1 MRAEQGKDRPLPDA
15 APFVSGADGSA
26 LPQRRT
32 ENLSGFPPHSWSA
45 IEPRRVGDMRIRSSS
60 DWSSKSLAVV
70 VFVEL
75 KSLSPSFEF
84 LVADNAYG

>member
-1 MRAEQGKDRPLPDA
+1 
-15 APFVSGADGSA
+15 
-26 LPQRRT
+26 
-32 ENLSGFPPHSWSA
+32 
-45 IEPRRVGDMRIRSSS
+45 MRIRSSS